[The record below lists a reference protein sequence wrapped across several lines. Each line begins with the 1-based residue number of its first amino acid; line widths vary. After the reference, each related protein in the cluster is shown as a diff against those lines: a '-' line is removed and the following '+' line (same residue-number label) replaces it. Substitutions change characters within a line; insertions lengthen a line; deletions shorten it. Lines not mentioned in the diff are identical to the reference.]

1 MAETLRRAEPLWLV
15 DSSGWIEY
23 FTDGPNASRF
33 APAIE
38 QPKDLVVPSLSV
50 LEVYRWMLRI
60 HGEGPAVQAIA
71 LMRQGTEIPLDGALA
86 LQAAQ
91 LGLQWKLPLADSVML
106 ATALAHQATL
116 LTQDADFEGIP
127 AVTFVPKTS

>member
-1 MAETLRRAEPLWLV
+1 M
-15 DSSGWIEY
+15 
-23 FTDGPNASRF
+23 
-33 APAIE
+33 
-38 QPKDLVVPSLSV
+38 VPSLSL
-50 LEVYRWMLRI
+50 LEVYRWMLRQ

-71 LMRQGTEIPLDGALA
+71 LMRQGTEIALDAALA

-127 AVTFVPKTS
+127 EVEFIPKKS

>member
-1 MAETLRRAEPLWLV
+1 MAERLWIV

-23 FTDGPNASRF
+23 FTDGPNASCF

-38 QPKDLVVPSLSV
+38 QPKSLVVPSLSL
-50 LEVYRWMLRI
+50 LEVYRWMLRR
-60 HGEGPAVQAIA
+60 HGEGPAIQAIA
-71 LMRQGTEIPLDGALA
+71 LMRQGAEIPLDAALA

-106 ATALAHQATL
+106 ATALAHQANL

-127 AVTFVPKTS
+127 EVEFIPKKS

>member
-23 FTDGPNASRF
+23 FTDGPNASCF

-50 LEVYRWMLRI
+50 LEVYRWMLRV

-71 LMRQGTEIPLDGALA
+71 LMRQGREIPLDTALA
-86 LQAAQ
+86 LQASQ

-127 AVTFVPKTS
+127 AVTFIPKKS

>member
-1 MAETLRRAEPLWLV
+1 
-15 DSSGWIEY
+15 
-23 FTDGPNASRF
+23 
-33 APAIE
+33 
-38 QPKDLVVPSLSV
+38 
-50 LEVYRWMLRI
+50 
-60 HGEGPAVQAIA
+60 
-71 LMRQGTEIPLDGALA
+71 MRHGTEIALDAALA

-127 AVTFVPKTS
+127 EVEFIPQKS

>member
-1 MAETLRRAEPLWLV
+1 
-15 DSSGWIEY
+15 
-23 FTDGPNASRF
+23 
-33 APAIE
+33 
-38 QPKDLVVPSLSV
+38 
-50 LEVYRWMLRI
+50 
-60 HGEGPAVQAIA
+60 
-71 LMRQGTEIPLDGALA
+71 MRQGTEIPLDAALA

-127 AVTFVPKTS
+127 EVEFIPKKS

>member
-1 MAETLRRAEPLWLV
+1 MAETLWLV
-15 DSSGWIEY
+15 DSSGWIKY
-23 FTDGPNASRF
+23 FTDGPNASSF
-33 APAIE
+33 ALAIE
-38 QPKDLVVPSLSV
+38 EPKGLVVPTLSL
-50 LEVYRWMLRI
+50 LEVYRWMLRQ

-71 LMRQGTEIPLDGALA
+71 LMRQGTEIALDAALA

-106 ATALAHQATL
+106 ATAWAHQATL

-127 AVTFVPKTS
+127 EVEFIPKKS

>member
-1 MAETLRRAEPLWLV
+1 MAEMLWLV

-23 FTDGPNASRF
+23 FTDGPNASCF

-38 QPKDLVVPSLSV
+38 QPKALVVPSLSL
-50 LEVYRWMLRI
+50 LEVYRWMLRG
-60 HGEGPAVQAIA
+60 HGEGPAIQAIA
-71 LMRQGTEIPLDGALA
+71 LMRQGTEIPLDAALA

-127 AVTFVPKTS
+127 DVEFIAKKS

>member
-1 MAETLRRAEPLWLV
+1 MAETLWLV

-23 FTDGPNASRF
+23 FTDGPNASCF
-33 APAIE
+33 ALAIE
-38 QPKDLVVPSLSV
+38 QPKGLVVPSLSL
-50 LEVYRWMLRI
+50 LEVYRWMLRQ

-71 LMRQGTEIPLDGALA
+71 LMRQGTEIPLDAALA

-127 AVTFVPKTS
+127 EVEFIPKKS